1 MAIAIKG
8 SKHLRAS
15 GCGQPTTQHAREA
28 APRCADLFFYRVAV
42 MSSTARL
49 HMTTRTGTIALAISP
64 AIAITYALF
73 RTLHI

>member
-8 SKHLRAS
+8 SKPTGKRLRSAHDTACKGS
-15 GCGQPTTQHAREA
+15 SA
-28 APRCADLFFYRVAV
+28 ALRGPFFYRVAV

>member
-28 APRCADLFFYRVAV
+28 ALRRPFFYRVAV

-49 HMTTRTGTIALAISP
+49 HMTTKTGTIALAISP